1 MPSKQKVLYIDYSTC
16 IGCETCE
23 YVCRFVHDTPRIHM
37 MRTASGVMAPLYCR
51 HCEQPN
57 CAKVCKRGAIVRDKD
72 GAMILQPQLC
82 RGCETRQCLLACPYG
97 AMFETDT
104 GVMLSKCDL
113 CAGRRQIGLPP
124 ACLEMCPCG
133 AIHFVAREDIPTIE
147 TQKAREAC
155 ERVMGHLR
163 PGKGREGE

>member
-1 MPSKQKVLYIDYSTC
+1 DV
-16 IGCETCE
+16 
-23 YVCRFVHDTPRIHM
+23 
-37 MRTASGVMAPLYCR
+37 
-51 HCEQPN
+51 
-57 CAKVCKRGAIVRDKD
+57 D

-133 AIHFVAREDIPTIE
+133 AIHFAAREDIPKIE

-163 PGKGREGE
+163 PGKAREGE